1 MGKITYFNV
10 FPLFGGIICQMILFS
25 NVLSYFFNGK
35 QNLVKVFCGQ
45 NPISSTL
52 FRDPTL
58 EIYFGRIRGKL

>member
-1 MGKITYFNV
+1 MGKITYFSV
-10 FPLFGGIICQMILFS
+10 FPLFGGTYNLS
-25 NVLSYFFNGK
+25 NDFILSYFFNGK

-58 EIYFGRIRGKL
+58 EIYFGRGKL